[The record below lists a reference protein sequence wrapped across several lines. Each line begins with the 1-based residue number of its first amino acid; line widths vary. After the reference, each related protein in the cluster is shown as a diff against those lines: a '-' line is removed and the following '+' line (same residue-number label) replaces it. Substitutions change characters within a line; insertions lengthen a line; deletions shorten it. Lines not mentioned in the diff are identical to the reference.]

1 MIGIRRTYRGFSY
14 SYLPIESHITITL
27 LLKISTFR
35 ALIYVSITN
44 RKQYLVNH
52 SSILGALMKFS
63 EFSYLRHYG
72 EFIDSLLN
80 NIDDGADEVLL
91 KKFSRTRKGLRIE
104 R

>member
-1 MIGIRRTYRGFSY
+1 
-14 SYLPIESHITITL
+14 
-27 LLKISTFR
+27 
-35 ALIYVSITN
+35 
-44 RKQYLVNH
+44 
-52 SSILGALMKFS
+52 MKFS